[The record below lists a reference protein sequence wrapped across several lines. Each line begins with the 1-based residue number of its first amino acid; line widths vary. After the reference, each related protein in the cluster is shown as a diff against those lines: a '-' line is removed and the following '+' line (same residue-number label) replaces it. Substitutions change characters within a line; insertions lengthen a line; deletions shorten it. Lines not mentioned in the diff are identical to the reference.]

1 MYYFEE
7 FESTDAMRLFTYE
20 ASFFFRSEGLNF
32 IYEVIR
38 LSSINGKYRVQFYTM
53 VLFVFKV

>member
-32 IYEVIR
+32 IYEVINAYK
-38 LSSINGKYRVQFYTM
+38 IFYC
-53 VLFVFKV
+53 LR